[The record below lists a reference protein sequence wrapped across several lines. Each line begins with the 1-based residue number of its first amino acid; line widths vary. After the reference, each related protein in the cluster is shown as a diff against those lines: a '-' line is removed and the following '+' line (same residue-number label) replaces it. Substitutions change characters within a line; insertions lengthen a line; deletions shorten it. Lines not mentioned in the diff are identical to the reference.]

1 MCAASSPPPPTHTHS
16 KIHVL
21 FRNKV
26 LYPTAV
32 LVEVKEICAC
42 RAQLDAEETRNKP
55 WVGGTIASWF
65 LAQMHVWWHQSTVG
79 NTAPILYSHNWAQRA
94 SGIETRHLT
103 WQYLLRQSMSV
114 NQRWA
119 VNVNLIHGRVL
130 ITGAEDVTLRL
141 LLFVVYEA
149 LFYSVSQV

>member
-1 MCAASSPPPPTHTHS
+1 MLPPPPPHTHS

-55 WVGGTIASWF
+55 WVGSWYIHS
-65 LAQMHVWWHQSTVG
+65 LVG
-79 NTAPILYSHNWAQRA
+79 GVCEGSVLMWA
-94 SGIETRHLT
+94 
-103 WQYLLRQSMSV
+103 
-114 NQRWA
+114 
-119 VNVNLIHGRVL
+119 
-130 ITGAEDVTLRL
+130 
-141 LLFVVYEA
+141 
-149 LFYSVSQV
+149 